1 MAWLQGVAFVLGTL
15 VLLAL
20 SWRAVRRPQSH
31 GFYRFFAWEA
41 ILALLVLNGP
51 VWFVDRYALHQRLS
65 WLLLFASLLL
75 LFAGL
80 YQLRRM
86 GRPDGQRT
94 DAELFAFERTSQLV
108 TSGIFR
114 LIRHPLYASL
124 LLLAWGVACKQP
136 NGLSLVLALL
146 ASLALWL
153 TAKRDEAECLQ
164 QFGEAYRD
172 YMQRSK
178 MFIPWLF

>member
-1 MAWLQGVAFVLGTL
+1 MAWLQAGLFTLGTL
-15 VLLAL
+15 ILLAL
-20 SWRAVRRPQSH
+20 SWPALRRPQSH

-41 ILALLVLNGP
+41 ILALLVLNAP
-51 VWFVDRYALHQRLS
+51 LWFVERFAPHQLVS
-65 WLLLFASLLL
+65 WVLLLASLLV
-75 LFAGL
+75 LFPGL

-86 GRPDGQRT
+86 GRPDGQRQ

-108 TSGIFR
+108 SSGIFGY
-114 LIRHPLYASL
+114 IRHPLYASL
-124 LLLAWGVACKQP
+124 LLLTWGVACKQP
-136 NGLSLVLALL
+136 NSLSLVLALL

-153 TAKRDEAECLQ
+153 TAKRDEAECLA

-178 MFIPWLF
+178 MFIPGLF

>member
-1 MAWLQGVAFVLGTL
+1 MAWLQGLAFVLGTL
-15 VLLAL
+15 MLLAL
-20 SWRAVRRPQSH
+20 SWQALRRPQSH

-51 VWFVDRYALHQRLS
+51 LWFVDRYALHQRLS
-65 WLLLFASLLL
+65 WLLLCASLLL

-136 NGLSLVLALL
+136 GDLSLVLALL

-153 TAKRDEAECLQ
+153 TAKRDEAECLV

-178 MFIPWLF
+178 MFIPWVF

>member
-1 MAWLQGVAFVLGTL
+1 MGWLQGWAVLGGTL
-15 VLLAL
+15 LLLAL
-20 SWRAVRRPQSH
+20 SWRSLRRPQSH

-41 ILALLVLNGP
+41 ILLLLVLNGP
-51 VWFVDRYALHQRLS
+51 LWFVERYATHQLVS
-65 WLLLFASLLL
+65 WALLFSSLLL

-108 TSGIFR
+108 TSGIYR

-136 NGLSLVLALL
+136 NGLSWSLALL

-153 TAKRDEAECLQ
+153 TAKRDEAECLA

-172 YMQRSK
+172 YMRRSR

>member
-1 MAWLQGVAFVLGTL
+1 
-15 VLLAL
+15 
-20 SWRAVRRPQSH
+20 
-31 GFYRFFAWEA
+31 
-41 ILALLVLNGP
+41 
-51 VWFVDRYALHQRLS
+51 
-65 WLLLFASLLL
+65 
-75 LFAGL
+75 
-80 YQLRRM
+80 
-86 GRPDGQRT
+86 
-94 DAELFAFERTSQLV
+94 
-108 TSGIFR
+108 
-114 LIRHPLYASL
+114 LYAAL

-136 NGLSLVLALL
+136 GGVSWSLALL

>member
-1 MAWLQGVAFVLGTL
+1 MAWLQGLAFVLGTL
-15 VLLAL
+15 MLLAL
-20 SWRAVRRPQSH
+20 SWQALRRPQSH

-51 VWFVDRYALHQRLS
+51 LWFVDRYALHQRLS
-65 WLLLFASLLL
+65 WLLLCASLLL

-136 NGLSLVLALL
+136 GGLSLVLALL

-153 TAKRDEAECLQ
+153 TAKRDEAECLV

-172 YMQRSK
+172 YMQRSR
-178 MFIPWLF
+178 MFIPWVF

>member
-1 MAWLQGVAFVLGTL
+1 MVWLQAVLFTLGTL
-15 VLLAL
+15 LLLAL
-20 SWRAVRRPQSH
+20 SWQALRRPRSH

-51 VWFVDRYALHQRLS
+51 LWFVDRFAAHQLAS
-65 WLLLFASLLL
+65 WALLFASLLV
-75 LFAGL
+75 LFPGL
-80 YQLRRM
+80 HQLRRM
-86 GRPDGQRT
+86 GRPDGQRQ

-108 TSGIFR
+108 TSGIYSH
-114 LIRHPLYASL
+114 IRHPLYASL
-124 LLLAWGVACKQP
+124 LLLAWGAALKQP
-136 NGLSLVLALL
+136 NGLSWSLALL

-153 TAKRDEAECLQ
+153 TAKCDEAECLL

-172 YMQRSK
+172 YMQRSR

>member
-1 MAWLQGVAFVLGTL
+1 MAWLQGLAFALGTL
-15 VLLAL
+15 MLLAL
-20 SWRAVRRPQSH
+20 SWQALRRPQSH

-51 VWFVDRYALHQRLS
+51 LWFVERFALHQRLS
-65 WLLLFASLLL
+65 WALLFTSLLL

-80 YQLRRM
+80 YQLRRR
-86 GRPDGQRT
+86 GRPDGQRR

-136 NGLSLVLALL
+136 NGLSWGLALL

-153 TAKRDEAECLQ
+153 TAKRDEAECLM

-172 YMQRSK
+172 YMRRSR